1 MNVAILGCG
10 GQGRRHAQAWTAAG
24 HTVTALFDPDRQAME
39 SLRVACRLPD
49 ETQLCQIVE
58 AVLWGEPFCRIISVA
73 SIDSAHYD
81 QVFLALHE
89 GRSVFCEKP
98 LCVTPSELRSLS
110 RLWTDADSPCP
121 LVCNFPLRVM
131 PVLLQ
136 LKQKIAAGVF
146 GDIYAVEG
154 DYWYGRLSKI
164 TEGWRKDEPYYS
176 VMVSGGIHLVDLM
189 CWLTGQYPEFVSGV
203 GNDLC
208 TRGTAFQH
216 QDYQAATFQF
226 ASGMIGRISAN
237 FGCVR
242 SHQTRFAL
250 WGTKQSF
257 LLDDDGS
264 RLYRT
269 RKKGLHLQPRIPER
283 WLPTLIPEYAPR
295 LSAGEDMTAVTKHDF
310 RVLECCLVAD
320 QAAQESTTTALLYTA

>member
-1 MNVAILGCG
+1 M
-10 GQGRRHAQAWTAAG
+10 
-24 HTVTALFDPDRQAME
+24 
-39 SLRVACRLPD
+39 ACRLPD
-49 ETQLCQIVE
+49 KTQCCDMVE
-58 AVLWGEPFCRIISVA
+58 SVLWGEPFCHIISVA

-81 QVFLALHE
+81 QVFLALQE
-89 GRSVFCEKP
+89 GRRVFCEKP
-98 LCVTPSELRSLS
+98 VCVTHSELRSLS
-110 RLWTDADSPCP
+110 RLWSGCDPPFSLC
-121 LVCNFPLRVM
+121 CNFPLRNM
-131 PVLLQ
+131 PVLRQ
-136 LKQKIAAGVF
+136 LKQQIATGEYGEV
-146 GDIYAVEG
+146 YAIEG

-164 TEGWRKDEPYYS
+164 TEGWRKDEPHYS

-189 CWLTGQYPEFVSGV
+189 CWLTGQYPAFVSGV
-203 GNDLC
+203 GNACC

-242 SHQTRFAL
+242 PHQTRLVL

-257 LLDDDGS
+257 LFDDDGP
-264 RLYRT
+264 RLYRA
-269 RKKGLHLQPRIPER
+269 REQERHLQPHIPER